1 MEPENSDSSKSN
13 SEENCIVISSDSE
26 QEFVMPEL
34 IEIESLSPPRPEPR
48 NINDYERTAG
58 LFGSQMLYK
67 TISPYDNPQ
76 PSTSGNTSTFA
87 STNFP
92 GSDFSEQI
100 VTAGRRNR
108 LIPPSQQLV
117 FGFPTTTGTPSD
129 NIRQFQWANFDCNYP
144 MYMPEHEVSDLHFC
158 EQGNDNSDSRNDSDS
173 DLHYR
178 RPVDTDPPSSEIDN
192 DPNNIE
198 NYGGTLRYP
207 IPKFRSGTVYR
218 YAPVIDTLLKN
229 DPDYNFDEPYFENQ
243 SSPLQF
249 PNTEEGNNNA
259 IESEIVEEPI
269 DSDSS
274 GNNFTPQTAN
284 VESGNGIPDNIDEP
298 SESPIPDNIGE
309 DSEAES
315 ESPPRRRHSN
325 LDLTIYAI
333 TRQIS
338 IQHVHVININQPSRN
353 DARDS
358 SSSDE
363 EHFTPPPPNS
373 ESGDA
378 VAPVNGVDSQRPQS
392 RNSGGGNS
400 RRQRQNSL
408 LGNVVTDGSD
418 TTSNYSASEPPNS
431 QSGDESVASET
442 EIASWSNNSVQGN
455 NNEDS
460 RSPSERSLRQSSDEQ
475 SGNESGIESSNNNLS
490 FSQFEKGVHTPYS
503 PDDPMVPSQSSNS
516 DSGGNSTS
524 SLTVDE
530 SASSSGNSRPR
541 SSNLQADLYPRQF
554 LAGPSQPVAGPSRP
568 RQRQLRSTSKGTNSA
583 RNTAAETNK
592 ENDTAKVPPKKKRRT
607 E

>member
-129 NIRQFQWANFDCNYP
+129 NIRQFQWANF
-144 MYMPEHEVSDLHFC
+144 
-158 EQGNDNSDSRNDSDS
+158 
-173 DLHYR
+173 
-178 RPVDTDPPSSEIDN
+178 
-192 DPNNIE
+192 
-198 NYGGTLRYP
+198 
-207 IPKFRSGTVYR
+207 
-218 YAPVIDTLLKN
+218 
-229 DPDYNFDEPYFENQ
+229 
-243 SSPLQF
+243 
-249 PNTEEGNNNA
+249 GNNNA

-442 EIASWSNNSVQGN
+442 EIASWSNNSVQGKKLSVLSLLVRSVLKLIKFFVGN